1 MKPIKSGG
9 LPGAVQASLGLL
21 GLTTVAPLAFG
32 QDEADTG
39 VMALDEVVV
48 EAGAPAPG
56 SPLMQAAQID
66 VLQGE
71 DKDRRE
77 SATLGQT
84 LDHLPGVDTVSA
96 GNQVG
101 KPVIRGLSGNRV
113 RILSD
118 GIGVDHQQ
126 FGTRHSPNMEP
137 FLSERIEVVRGA
149 SSILYGSDALGG
161 AVDVQPLPLTFSS
174 DGSRHNRGEALLGH
188 ATNND
193 QNDLGLK
200 GTSQGKHW
208 SFAAGIIHRDAG
220 DVTVPDDRTFF
231 PPPPSDAGKRRAPAY
246 TGSLE
251 YTDFDQTNG
260 QLGVGYRG
268 TFGEVRMRYT
278 GWRNEHN
285 FLLPPPAGNK
295 PPGQGPEGI
304 GQNLEN
310 DELRLDATLPVND
323 TWTLQPTLAWQN
335 NLRQSNAAGVPR
347 DALFDGTLDI
357 EFDQYTTRLEARH
370 GQLAFLDAGR
380 MGIEYRTK
388 QQVSRGT
395 TQLTPG
401 GRVNNVGL
409 FAFEERTLGRLT
421 LQAGLRQDWTET
433 IAKSSKTA
441 APTSFSGSDSNDY
454 SVTSGSFGG
463 SYALTD
469 NLTLASN
476 IGRGFRAPTLFELHA
491 DGVHA
496 GVAAVQKGNDDLDAE
511 KSLNTDLSLRWR
523 SHETSASATVYRNA
537 IDNYIYLHD
546 TGNTQD
552 ALPVFQYQQT
562 DAVLTGVELTARAQM
577 TETLEL
583 STTYSA
589 VDGENDQTGEDL
601 PLQPADELLVA
612 GTWTPGNWGW
622 ARSPYIR
629 LGLRHNA
636 SREAA
641 PGEPFAQFDN
651 APFGTASTDAY
662 TVADLALGFSVDGV
676 TGAPMRFS
684 LEVRNLTDKTYRD
697 FLDTYK
703 GYALSPGRDVRM
715 TLRVPLGG

>member
-1 MKPIKSGG
+1 
-9 LPGAVQASLGLL
+9 
-21 GLTTVAPLAFG
+21 
-32 QDEADTG
+32 
-39 VMALDEVVV
+39 
-48 EAGAPAPG
+48 
-56 SPLMQAAQID
+56 MQAAQID

-71 DKDRRE
+71 EKDRRE

-84 LDHLPGVDTVSA
+84 LDHLPGVDTVNA
-96 GNQVG
+96 GNQAG

-126 FGTRHSPNMEP
+126 FGTRHSPNVEP

-161 AVDVQPLPLTFSS
+161 AVDVKPLPLTFNSG
-174 DGSRHNRGEALLGH
+174 GSPNTSGEALLGH
-188 ATNND
+188 ATNNS

-200 GTSQGKHW
+200 GTSQGERW
-208 SFAAGIIHRDAG
+208 TFTGGIIHRDAG

-246 TGSLE
+246 TGSLD

-260 QLGVGYRG
+260 QIGVGYRG

-295 PPGQGPEGI
+295 PPGQGPEGV

-323 TWTLQPTLAWQN
+323 TWTLEPTLAWQN

-347 DALFDGTLDI
+347 DELFDGTIDI

-401 GRVNNVGL
+401 GRVTNVGL

-523 SHETSASATVYRNA
+523 SHQTSASATVYRNA

-622 ARSPYIR
+622 ARSPYVR

-641 PGEPFAQFDN
+641 PGEPFVQFDN